1 MSGIITGIGANV
13 FDTLMIMPEYPKEDT
28 KIYADRVLKS
38 GGGPCATGLVAAA
51 RLGAKSS
58 WIGVLT
64 DDEGGRFLYDD
75 FIKYGVSVD
84 NIDRI
89 PGRESFSSLV
99 LLNSATGSRTC
110 LLNRGNLPSVQLDAA
125 KIRAIEEA
133 DILMID
139 GNYLD
144 AAVEGA
150 KIARRSGTKVLYD
163 AGGLYKG
170 VEQLLELTDYL
181 IPSEH
186 FGLTFTGKN
195 EVQEAAQDLF
205 ERFHPEMVA
214 ITTGSTGGV
223 LYDGK
228 STSRWPVFK
237 VDAIDSNGAGDV
249 FHGAFAYAMIQN
261 WDYRTATLFASAVS
275 AIKCT
280 KPGARAGVPSL
291 QQTITF
297 LKEQGYDGIH

>member
-1 MSGIITGIGANV
+1 MNGTITGIGANV
-13 FDTLMIMPEYPKEDT
+13 FDTLMIMSRFPEEDT

-51 RLGAKSS
+51 RLGARTS

-75 FIKYGVSVD
+75 FVKYGVSTD
-84 NIDRI
+84 NIDRET
-89 PGRESFSSLV
+89 GKESFSSLV
-99 LLNSATGSRTC
+99 LLNKGNGSRTC
-110 LLNRGNLPSVQLDAA
+110 LLNRGNLSSVRLDAA

-144 AAVEGA
+144 AALEGA
-150 KIARRSGTKVLYD
+150 KIARKAGTKVLYD
-163 AGGLYKG
+163 AGGLYEG
-170 VEQLLELTDYL
+170 VEQLLEITDYL
-181 IPSEH
+181 IPSEN
-186 FGLTFTGKN
+186 FGLTFTGKSN
-195 EVQEAAQDLF
+195 EEDAARDLF

-214 ITTGSTGGV
+214 ITTGSTGGI

-228 STSRWPVFK
+228 TASRWPVFK
-237 VDAIDSNGAGDV
+237 VNVVDSNGAGDV
-249 FHGAFAYAMIQN
+249 FHGAFAYAMLQKF
-261 WDYRTATLFASAVS
+261 DFQTASLFASAVS

-280 KPGARAGVPSL
+280 KPGARSGVPSL
-291 QQTITF
+291 EQTITF
-297 LKEQGYDGIH
+297 LKEQGYHGIH